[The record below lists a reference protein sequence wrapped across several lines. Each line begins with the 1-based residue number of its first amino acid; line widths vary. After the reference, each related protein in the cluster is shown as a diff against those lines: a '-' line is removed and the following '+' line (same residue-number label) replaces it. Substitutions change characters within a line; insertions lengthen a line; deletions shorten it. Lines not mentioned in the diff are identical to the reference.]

1 MKSHRIGERI
11 VVSRSGD
18 RWMATISGAI
28 PDWQRQSLEL
38 WLGAWGALGA
48 MLAYGAWSFPGGER
62 QFYLICMGFWAFFAM
77 RGWKAVRWRRSGQ
90 EVVQLS
96 QDGLSIRLDHGET
109 DRQSHRG
116 AAGRIEAGRSPCPQ
130 PQVVPRIDGPAVLG
144 GRWGP
149 HPRGNGVQDPR
160 VWEAIGSQR
169 RDATR
174 DALQQALGSV
184 EEGLI
189 RS

>member
-77 RGWKAVRWRRSGQ
+77 RGWKVVRWRRSGH

-96 QDGLSIRLDHGET
+96 QDGLSIRLDHGKQAGKATEAPLEELKPAQAPAPNPKSFLESMDQQFWVVGG
-109 DRQSHRG
+109 DRIH
-116 AAGRIEAGRSPCPQ
+116 
-130 PQVVPRIDGPAVLG
+130 G
-144 GRWGP
+144 GTASKTLVFGK
-149 HPRGNGVQDPR
+149 QLKAKD
-160 VWEAIGSQR
+160 ASQLVTLFNKHLAQLR
-169 RDATR
+169 K
-174 DALQQALGSV
+174 G
-184 EEGLI
+184 
-189 RS
+189 

>member
-38 WLGAWGALGA
+38 WLGAWGALGV

-62 QFYLICMGFWAFFAM
+62 QFYLICLGFWAFFAI
-77 RGWKAVRWRRSGQ
+77 RGWKAVHWRRSGQ

-96 QDGLSIRLDHGET
+96 QDGLSIRLDHGEQT
-109 DRQSHRG
+109 GKVTEALLDELKPAIAPAPNPKSFLESMDQQFWVVGGDRIHVGTASKTLVFGKQL
-116 AAGRIEAGRSPCPQ
+116 EAK
-130 PQVVPRIDGPAVLG
+130 
-144 GRWGP
+144 
-149 HPRGNGVQDPR
+149 
-160 VWEAIGSQR
+160 
-169 RDATR
+169 DATQL
-174 DALQQALGSV
+174 ATLFNKHLAQLKKA
-184 EEGLI
+184 
-189 RS
+189 